1 MQIGISL
8 KKIILV
14 FQMASEGFLKALI
27 IMQFVISKVA
37 ILSFTLRIMR
47 GKKNAWTTNPTYTH
61 LPLKRNL
68 IITHGKNGIWENTSE
83 MSLSKL
89 LMQAIKQTRDTV
101 ILQASEET
109 SWKTTQRLQGAH
121 QRSVGTTLWEP
132 VLQEMKLLP
141 LQ

>member
-14 FQMASEGFLKALI
+14 FQMASEGFLKGFLA
-27 IMQFVISKVA
+27 ISKVA
-37 ILSFTLRIMR
+37 ILSFTRWIISWEE
-47 GKKNAWTTNPTYTH
+47 KKNAWATNPTYTH
-61 LPLKRNL
+61 LPLKKNL
-68 IITHGKNGIWENTSE
+68 IITHGKNGIWENTLE

-89 LMQAIKQTRDTV
+89 LIQAIKQTRDTV
-101 ILQASEET
+101 ILQALEET
-109 SWKTTQRLQGAH
+109 SWQTTQRLRGAH